1 MKKIF
6 IVLLIF
12 SLFLVSCNSDK
23 GQTKNEG
30 NNPIDEEINEQ
41 EIDVIET
48 EDKENDQK
56 KNEEESNSEQI
67 KENKEP
73 KFYSKL
79 TGLEVKKG
87 IINRRPIAVMLDN
100 HYKARPQANLS
111 KADIVY
117 EILAEGKITRYMAIY
132 QSILPENIGPVRSA
146 RPYFIKKA
154 LELGSFY
161 VHVGGSPQAFK
172 DIDRFNV
179 KDIDAMASGYN
190 TFWRENHKNIPHN
203 MYTSSNAI
211 LKEADRKKYSLD
223 NNNIDIF
230 EFNNELKSIDG
241 KKAKN
246 IKIFYKKPSNSDSYG
261 YVSEYKYLE
270 DENKYLR
277 YTNGEKYLDEFSNNE
292 IKVTNIIIQFA
303 KHKVYDNKGRRN
315 ISLIGSGK
323 AKLITNGEVI
333 DLNWKKDSVNSK
345 TVFLDNDGEEIRLNK
360 GKTWIQV
367 VPLNIEI
374 EIN

>member
-1 MKKIF
+1 MKKI
-6 IVLLIF
+6 IILLLIF
-12 SLFLVSCNSDK
+12 SLFLVACNDK
-23 GQTKNEG
+23 EKINNET
-30 NNPIDEEINEQ
+30 NNAVDKETNEK
-41 EIDVIET
+41 EIDVIE
-48 EDKENDQK
+48 KENEEDEQSQK
-56 KNEEESNSEQI
+56 EEKSNNE

-79 TGLEVKKG
+79 TGLEVKEG

-100 HYKARPQANLS
+100 HNKARPQANLS

-132 QSILPENIGPVRSA
+132 QSVFPENIGPVRSA

-190 TFWRENHKNIPHN
+190 TFWRKDHKNIPHN

-223 NNNIDIF
+223 QKIDFF
-230 EFNNELKSIDG
+230 EFNNKLENING
-241 KKAKN
+241 KEAKN
-246 IKIFYKKPSNSDSYG
+246 IKIFYKKPSDSDSYG
-261 YVSEYKYLE
+261 YISEYRYLE

-277 YTNGEKYLDEFSNNE
+277 YTNNKKYLDESTNKE

-303 KHKVYDNKGRRN
+303 KHNVYDNKGRRN
-315 ISLIGSGK
+315 IDLIGSGK
-323 AKLITNGEVI
+323 AKLITNGKVI
-333 DLNWKKDSVNSK
+333 DLKWKKDSVDSK
-345 TVFLDNDGEEIRLNK
+345 TIFLNKNEEEIKLNK

>member
-12 SLFLVSCNSDK
+12 SLFLVGCNDK
-23 GQTKNEG
+23 EKINNEA
-30 NNPIDEEINEQ
+30 NNVVDEQVNEE

-48 EDKENDQK
+48 ENQDDELITK
-56 KNEEESNSEQI
+56 KEESNK
-67 KENKEP
+67 KEDKEP
-73 KFYSKL
+73 KFYSEL
-79 TGLEVKKG
+79 TGLEVKES

-132 QSILPENIGPVRSA
+132 QSIFPENIGPVRSA

-190 TFWRENHKNIPHN
+190 TFWRKNHKNIPHN

-223 NNNIDIF
+223 NNIDFF
-230 EFNNELKSIDG
+230 EFNNELKNLNG
-241 KKAKN
+241 EKAKN
-246 IKIFYKKPSNSDSYG
+246 IKIFYKKPDNSDSYG
-261 YVSEYKYLE
+261 YISEYRYLE
-270 DENKYLR
+270 DQNKYLR
-277 YTNGEKYLDEFSNNE
+277 YTNNEKYLDESTDNE

-303 KHKVYDNKGRRN
+303 KHKVYDNKGRKN
-315 ISLIGSGK
+315 INLIGSGK

-333 DLNWKKDSVNSK
+333 DLDWKKDSVDSK
-345 TVFLDNDGEEIRLNK
+345 TIFLNKDGEKITLNK

-367 VPLNIEI
+367 VPLDIEI